1 MRQMSIGRSTCSS
14 VSTKRRRVSTA
25 AADSIAAKQQAL
37 VTVRRQLAAAR
48 VRRGQA
54 EIEYASTPDG
64 ACETYRRLELA
75 TGADRAQLRKLYR
88 AGLAMAAKEYE
99 RRLELG
105 HAKEGDGPLDALAV
119 GSADDPLAHCLMVH
133 QVMGWA
139 RSGADAVTSG
149 TAQVGLIRL
158 LPDGITR
165 KRMWLTCP
173 VDMDVRIVTASLSTV
188 VRMAWADPKRKGAL
202 DRFLGAVAAA
212 AVGSAIGG
220 VQ

>member
-1 MRQMSIGRSTCSS
+1 MN
-14 VSTKRRRVSTA
+14 TA
-25 AADSIAAKQQAL
+25 VAESIAAKQKAL
-37 VTVRRQLAAAR
+37 ETVRRQLAAAR

-75 TGADRAQLRKLYR
+75 TGNDRAPLRKLYL
-88 AGLAMAAKEYE
+88 AGLAMAANEYE
-99 RRLELG
+99 RRFELG
-105 HAKEGDGPLDALAV
+105 HANESDGPLDALAV
-119 GSADDPLAHCLMVH
+119 GSDDDRLAHCLMVH

-139 RSGADAVTSG
+139 RSGPDAVRSG
-149 TAQVGLIRL
+149 QASVGLIRL

-165 KRMWLTCP
+165 KRLRMPCP
-173 VDMDVRIVTASLSTV
+173 VDMDLRVVTASLSTV
-188 VRMAWADPKRKGAL
+188 VRMAWADPKRKVAL